1 MELSLATTIKHLEF
15 ALSLPFME
23 LLLELSRA
31 AATSLMTLLLKITS
45 FDQFGAILAPV
56 ASKSNN
62 KTNGFSNT
70 NKEQKVPQINEQW
83 LEIA

>member
-1 MELSLATTIKHLEF
+1 MATTIKHLEF

-70 NKEQKVPQINEQW
+70 NKAQKVPQINEQC

>member
-1 MELSLATTIKHLEF
+1 
-15 ALSLPFME
+15 
-23 LLLELSRA
+23 
-31 AATSLMTLLLKITS
+31 MTLLLKITS